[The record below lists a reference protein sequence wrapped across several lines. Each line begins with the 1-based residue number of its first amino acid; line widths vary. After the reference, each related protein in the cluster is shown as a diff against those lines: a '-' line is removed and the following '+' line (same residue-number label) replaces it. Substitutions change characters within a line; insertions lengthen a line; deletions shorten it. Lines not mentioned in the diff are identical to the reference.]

1 MPDGRAR
8 FSVVRIPRIDVPE
21 GRFMLTLR
29 RGKQFNSMTYGD
41 LDPLTGGARRNDVLL
56 DARDMEALGIRE
68 GESVV
73 LESDSG
79 KMAAH
84 AKSAPC
90 RRAHVQAFWPEG
102 NVLVGR
108 KYDRDSGEPD
118 YSTTVSIR
126 RGARSEAGYS

>member
-1 MPDGRAR
+1 MPSGRAR

-21 GRFMLTLR
+21 GRFLLTLR

-41 LDPLTGGARRNDVLL
+41 RDPLTGGARRDDVLL
-56 DARDMEALGIRE
+56 DSRDMTELGLHE
-68 GESVV
+68 GDAIV
-73 LESDSG
+73 LESDTG
-79 KMAAH
+79 EMAAH

-90 RRAHVQAFWPEG
+90 RRRHVQAFWPEG

-118 YSTTVSIR
+118 YSTTVAIR
-126 RGARSEAGYS
+126 HAATAGSERR